1 MSHSSLPFTSKLFQ
15 LTSLTCALALAGC
28 GGGGDSDTV
37 DSVAPAPDLG
47 IEQPGSGGSN
57 GGNNNGGSDNGGE
70 QVSTEDFSLQK
81 LYTVPTNIKLT
92 DEPVIFNVTVKAVEN
107 ISGGAAIDKAVSL
120 SIDDSLNTGV
130 TIEGSSTQTT
140 DDKGVATYELKLN
153 PLVLDETQKA
163 NLIKNGFSLKATAK
177 QPSNGATINQ
187 VLTVRISKEGSGD
200 GTQTV
205 VSTLVIDNRLQT
217 SSVSNNKLNPYG
229 DTAQFSI
236 ILKNADGARAA
247 DVQVGMG
254 INDIKGVAIVGSN
267 KTTDSNGMATFD
279 IIVDK
284 GLSKADREALLQGVV
299 YAINIVEKNGATKK
313 VSGTLPVAIPTSDYK
328 LTVSGNAS
336 ALNAYGDSQTITINA
351 TAINDK
357 VPTNIAGAKAS
368 IKLNSDIKGVSL
380 STEALT
386 FDAKGQAVVDIIVA
400 PTLSD
405 AERTKLAKEGLSYTI
420 TLSEPNN
427 SKTVKEGKS
436 SVEIPAAKYQ
446 IKAANTSK
454 TRISSFG
461 SSVDISF
468 RVNDKDGGAVAGE
481 KVTVNLPAALTAK
494 GLLSLDSAATQTTDN
509 KGVVSY
515 TVSIPKGLSESN
527 RAILESAGSFVLSA
541 KAVEASGASSKIDSA
556 RVQIT
561 AESETILDAKSIPRA
576 INVLKNSFSIQVAA
590 KRPDGSA
597 ANDKEVKL
605 TITNVPG
612 VSIAGSKQITNTAGV
627 AEFTVNI
634 QDLTDTQRN
643 NLVKNG
649 IPYTVTLT
657 DDDGI
662 TSETYNASVIMPVA
676 EYKINA
682 GTASK
687 NKLLSTGGE
696 TTISFRVNDKTG
708 GIVAGQQVTASLPS
722 TLTQK
727 GLVTLTSAA
736 NQTTDAQG
744 VVNYTVRIPEGL
756 SVDQRKAIENSGF
769 SLTAS
774 LTETSGVSVKANSEK
789 ITVNADP
796 TRSDIVVSAST
807 MPSVVN
813 VLKDSFSIQV
823 AAKLPNGNAATNKP
837 VELSIEGIKDI
848 SIAGNQQTTD
858 GSGNATFIVNID
870 PSLSLAERRTIA
882 ASNIDYQVVLTDND
896 SRAIESFTA
905 EADVPAAQYK
915 VSFGQM
921 SSDKL
926 SSSGGSTTISFRVND
941 KNGGVIANQIVKASL
956 PAALV
961 NAGVITLDDATNQT
975 TDAKGMVSFNVR
987 VPTNLNQAQK
997 TLIENNSGFA
1007 LNVAAVEATGAT
1019 STASV
1024 AISVTDKVQ
1033 ASQTTL
1039 AVTTNPAPINILKD
1053 SFSIQ
1058 VSGTR
1063 NDGSAAAD
1071 KVARLTIN
1079 NASKLTIQ
1087 NSEQK
1092 TDAKGVTTFT
1102 VNISP
1107 TMSEAERQA
1116 LVKSDLSYTVSLTD
1130 IDGVVSSKY
1139 NAPVIIPAAQY
1150 QLSFGTLTNKQ
1161 LSSSGGSTT
1170 ISFRINDKNGG
1181 VIANQPVTASLP
1193 DNLVGLLSLDSSA
1206 TKLTNNQGEVSF
1218 TVRVPA
1224 GLSTDQKAK
1233 IEKVGSFVLTAMTVE
1248 DSGAKSVV
1256 TSSLITLSD
1265 EVGQSEIQLVDN
1277 STQPVLTTDK
1287 QFVVDITGKYPDSSA
1302 ALNRIV
1308 KLKIDQPA
1316 LFTIIDA
1323 EQSTDN
1329 AGRVSFTVNIKDN
1342 LSEDEQNVL
1351 AKSNINYTA
1360 TIIDVDG
1367 TQATLSG
1374 KIQVEKPTT
1383 TLDFASILTPSISEF
1398 GGEGVIKV
1406 KLLSNKSNSAVQNQ
1420 EVSILLGKKA
1430 QDYGVTVSS
1439 DSNTTDFNGETT
1451 FIVTIPEGLSYEKRE
1466 ELKKVGINYQLSYI
1480 EKGETYT
1487 SDIKNVIITTPTV
1500 DLTVLNNPNLINNR
1514 PFYTLNGEGDTAVV
1528 NVGISTQTTNVAISG
1543 QPMTIDF
1550 ADKALAA
1557 LLTVNGKSGDNLT
1570 SMTTDDNGNVSFE
1583 IVVPNNL
1590 TDEEKAALKDKK
1602 LTATLRETLTDK
1614 TQEVQFNVQS
1624 TKAAIDLIDLT
1635 PTPLNLNGGQ
1645 TQVEVIAKD
1654 SQDNVI
1660 AGQKVFLALP
1670 AAIAEQ
1676 GVRLV
1681 SGKEQ
1686 VTNNSGV
1693 ASYTLAVPAGL
1704 TEEQKK
1710 AIGSSFFVAFS
1721 AADKNGNIATKTS
1734 TVTTTTPSS
1743 ATGTTENIT
1752 IGANKVVSTKGDTF
1766 KVFVRATDNDEA
1778 IGNREVRLNVDN
1790 PLQTGVT
1797 VTNGT
1802 ATTNSDGVAT
1812 FDLKLEPGANVNQA
1826 ILEAGIKVTAKTK
1839 TSGGFD
1845 IESDYIVPVDTAT
1858 IDEYQILVSSDKS
1871 TLTTGGDQTNATFRV
1886 TDSKGG
1892 ILTGVPVQLAIT
1904 NLAASGAALTTPSM
1918 VTTDA
1923 NGQIDVGVLLAAGSI
1938 NARLNHTID
1947 IEAKIVTPEYDA
1959 NGDVTLTTR
1968 ESKTLS
1974 LSAVGT
1980 KIGIEA
1986 SNTKLQDSEAI
1997 TITTTLVDGAGQ
2009 TIGNAAMQ
2017 LIDANGDLIVPTAIA
2032 TTGNDGQATFEVKED
2047 QLTFDNNG
2055 NLQVFTRAVGED
2067 SINTQRSINSIDLV
2081 KVSQAGISFIDI
2093 QDVYDV
2099 NKPQLINIQIRT
2111 DSASEADDLLGKNV
2125 EIQTTIGK
2133 FNNND
2138 VITTKAIAPNN
2149 ITGNII
2155 TVPVTLT
2162 SELAGIAVLQAKIL
2176 GVTLQNGEPR
2186 YQTTVDT
2193 RFRATTPAKMLF
2205 QAVKSV
2211 ITPGTSTEVVATV
2224 KDKNDVPVEGQT
2236 VVFSRAADSSAGRL
2250 SAATAITDS
2259 KGEARVVYQANASS
2273 PIGGVIINARL
2284 LQDDANI
2291 GSKTSN
2297 ITVSEEAVYTTLA
2310 FSSKLSSDDIYY
2322 TVRGSISVMDGSGR
2336 AVSNQEVS
2344 IKSYATEYAQGVYCL
2359 LDSTTTY
2366 QAADIDELD
2375 EFGNVIKTTTPEPKV
2390 FSEKTPVPLKSDW
2403 YPTEDA
2409 NYNYTLDQD
2418 SDPTLNE
2425 DKNSSGKLEAI
2436 NPVTILGN
2444 KVSEDGYSFITNDEG
2459 RADFEIRYPLRYSN
2473 WVKVRFDASTFVNG
2487 SENTQS
2493 INYQLPTSVD
2503 DLIIN
2508 DTTLITPWIDNAS
2521 PFGTG
2526 GATCTNSLNV
2536 TINENTPRTR
2546 VILSPYSPNYNVT
2559 IDGKSSSNQAEVGF
2573 NTYII
2578 DFNKAFELGST
2589 ATVSNNGFGFS
2600 KVIKVE

>member
-1 MSHSSLPFTSKLFQ
+1 MSYSSLPLTSKLFQ
-15 LTSLTCALALAGC
+15 LTSLSCALALAGC
-28 GGGGDSDTV
+28 GGGDGTDV
-37 DSVAPAPDLG
+37 VAPTPDLG
-47 IEQPGSGGSN
+47 VQPGTGGGN
-57 GGNNNGGSDNGGE
+57 GGGNNNGGE
-70 QVSTEDFSLQK
+70 QTPIEDFSLQK
-81 LYTVPTNIKLT
+81 LYTDPTTITLS
-92 DEPVIFNVTVKAVEN
+92 DEPVTFNVTVKAVAK
-107 ISGGAAIDKAVSL
+107 SGGAAIGRSVSL
-120 SIDDSLNTGV
+120 SVDDTTNTGI
-130 TIEGSSTQTT
+130 TIQGNSAQNTNE
-140 DDKGVATYELKLN
+140 KGEALYELKLN
-153 PLVLDETQKA
+153 PLVLSEQQKA
-163 NLIKNGFSLKATAK
+163 DLIKNGFGLTATARR
-177 QPSNGATINQ
+177 PSDGSQITQ
-187 VLTVRISKEGSGD
+187 VTTVRVNKEGSGD
-200 GTQTV
+200 GGQTQI
-205 VSTLVIDNRLQT
+205 VSKLNIESNLETT
-217 SSVSNNKLNPYG
+217 SVSNNKLNPYG
-229 DTAQFSI
+229 DMAKFNVVVKDT
-236 ILKNADGARAA
+236 DGAR
-247 DVQVGMG
+247 VEGVTVGIG
-254 INDIKGVAIVGSN
+254 IADIKGISIIGGNN
-267 KTTDSNGMATFD
+267 KNTDASGIASFD
-279 IIVDK
+279 IKIDEGLTGVERDK
-284 GLSKADREALLQGVV
+284 LLHGVA
-299 YAINIVEKNGATKK
+299 YAINIKEKNGANKK

-328 LTVSGNAS
+328 LTVSGNTS

-351 TAINDK
+351 TAINNK
-357 VPTNIAGAKAS
+357 VSTSIDGAKAS

-380 STEALT
+380 SAEALT
-386 FDAKGQAVVDIIVA
+386 FNAKGQTAVDITVA

-405 AERTKLAKEGLSYTI
+405 AERAKLAKEGISYTVI
-420 TLSEPNN
+420 LSEPNK
-427 SKTVKEGKS
+427 SKTVETAKS
-436 SVEIPAAKYQ
+436 SVEIPVAQYQ
-446 IKAANTSK
+446 VKAANSSK

-468 RVNDKDGGAVAGE
+468 RVNDDNGGPVANQR
-481 KVTVNLPAALTAK
+481 VTASLPVVFAQDT
-494 GLLSLDSAATQTTDN
+494 LLKLESAATQTTDD
-509 KGVVSY
+509 KGMVTY
-515 TVSIPKGLSESN
+515 TVSIPKGLPKSH
-527 RAILESAGSFVLSA
+527 RAILENEGGFVLSA
-541 KAVEASGASSKIDSA
+541 KAIEASGASSKVDSA

-561 AESETILDAKSIPRA
+561 AESETILSAKSIPGA
-576 INVLKNSFSIQVAA
+576 INVLKDTFSIQVAA

-597 ANDKEVKL
+597 ASNKEVKL
-605 TITNVPG
+605 TIANVPG
-612 VSIAGSKQITNTAGV
+612 VSIAGSKQITNSAGI
-627 AEFTVNI
+627 ADFTVNI

-676 EYKINA
+676 EYKINT

-687 NKLLSTGGE
+687 NTLLSTGGE

-727 GLVTLTSAA
+727 GLVTLTSTA
-736 NQTTDAQG
+736 NQKTDAQG
-744 VVNYTVRIPEGL
+744 VVKYTVRIPEGL
-756 SVDQRKAIENSGF
+756 SVDQRKAIESSGF

-774 LTETSGVSVKANSEK
+774 LIETSGVSVKANSET

-796 TRSDIVVSAST
+796 TRSDIVLTASS
-807 MPSVVN
+807 MPSIVN
-813 VLKDSFSIQV
+813 VLKDSFSIRV
-823 AAKLPNGNAATNKP
+823 TAKLPNGNAAINKP
-837 VELSIEGIKDI
+837 VELSIEGIKGI

-870 PSLSLAERRTIA
+870 PSLSLAERHTIA

-905 EADVPAAQYK
+905 EANVPAAQYK
-915 VSFGQM
+915 VSFDQM
-921 SSDKL
+921 SSVNL

-961 NAGVITLDDATNQT
+961 NAGVITLDGTTNQT

-987 VPTNLNQAQK
+987 VPTNLNQVQK

-1033 ASQTTL
+1033 ASQTIL

-1071 KVARLTIN
+1071 KVVKLTIN
-1079 NASKLTIQ
+1079 NASKLILQ

-1092 TDAKGVTTFT
+1092 TDAKGITTFT

-1116 LVKSDLSYTVSLTD
+1116 LVKSGLSYTVALTD

-1139 NAPVIIPAAQY
+1139 NVPVIIPDAQY

-1170 ISFRINDKNGG
+1170 ISFRINDKDGG

-1193 DNLVGLLSLDSSA
+1193 ANLVGLLSLDSSA

-1218 TVRVPA
+1218 TVRVPV
-1224 GLSTDQKAK
+1224 GLSSDQKAK
-1233 IEKVGSFVLTAMTVE
+1233 IEKAESFVLTATTVE
-1248 DSGAKSVV
+1248 DSGAKSNV
-1256 TSSLITLSD
+1256 TSSPITLSN

-1277 STQPVLTTDK
+1277 SKQPVLTTDK
-1287 QFVVDITGKYPDSSA
+1287 QFVVDFTGKYPDSSA
-1302 ALNRIV
+1302 AFNRIV

-1342 LSEDEQNVL
+1342 LSEDEQNAL
-1351 AKSNINYTA
+1351 AESNINYTA

-1367 TQATLSG
+1367 TQTKLTG
-1374 KIQVEKPTT
+1374 KIKVEKPTT
-1383 TLDFASILTPSISEF
+1383 TLSFASILTPSISEF

-1406 KLLSNKSNSAVQNQ
+1406 KLLSNKDDSTVQNQ
-1420 EVSILLGKKA
+1420 KVSILLGKKA
-1430 QDYGVTVSS
+1430 QDYGVKINI
-1439 DSNTTDFNGETT
+1439 DSNITDFNGETT
-1451 FIVTIPEGLSYEKRE
+1451 FIATIPEGLSYEKRE

-1487 SDIKNVIITTPTV
+1487 SDIKNVIITTPAV
-1500 DLTVLNNPNLINNR
+1500 DLTVLNNPTLINNR
-1514 PFYTLNGEGDTAVV
+1514 PYYTLNGEGDTVV
-1528 NVGISTQTTNVAISG
+1528 VGAGISTKTTNIPISG
-1543 QPMTIDF
+1543 QPVTIDF
-1550 ADKALAA
+1550 KNKSLAR
-1557 LLTVNGKSGDNLT
+1557 LLTVNGKAGDSITSVSTDPSGRVSFTVTVPSNLT
-1570 SMTTDDNGNVSFE
+1570 KE
-1583 IVVPNNL
+1583 Q
-1590 TDEEKAALKDKK
+1590 KAALKNKK
-1602 LTATLRETLTDK
+1602 LEAVLRETLTGE
-1614 TQEVQFNVQS
+1614 TQAIEFNVQS

-1635 PTPLNLNGGQ
+1635 PEPLNLNGGQ

-1670 AAIAEQ
+1670 ATIAEQ

-1766 KVFVRATDNDEA
+1766 KVFVRATDNNTA
-1778 IGNREVRLNVDN
+1778 IGNREVLLNVDN

-1797 VTNGT
+1797 VINGT

-1812 FDLKLEPGANVNQA
+1812 FDLKLEPGAQVNQA
-1826 ILEAGIKVTAKTK
+1826 ILEAGIKVTAKT
-1839 TSGGFD
+1839 TTTGGFP
-1845 IESDYIVPVDTAT
+1845 IESSYIVAVDTAT
-1858 IDEYQILVSSDKS
+1858 IDNYQIIASSDKS

-1892 ILTGVPVQLAIT
+1892 ILAGVPVQLAIT

-1923 NGQIDVGVLLAAGSI
+1923 SGQIDVGVLLAAGSI
-1938 NARLNHTID
+1938 NARLNHAVD

-1968 ESKTLS
+1968 ERKTLS

-1980 KIGIEA
+1980 KISIEA
-1986 SNTKLQDSEAI
+1986 SNTKLKDSEAI

-2009 TIGNAAMQ
+2009 AIGNAAMQ
-2017 LIDANGDLIVPTAIA
+2017 LIDANGDLIAPTAIA
-2032 TTGNDGQATFEVKED
+2032 TTNSDGQAAFEVKED
-2047 QLTFDNNG
+2047 QLIFDNNG
-2055 NLQVFTRAVGED
+2055 NLRVFARAIGED
-2067 SINTQRSINSIDLV
+2067 GINTQRSISSIELI

-2093 QDVYDV
+2093 QNVYDV
-2099 NKPQLINIQIRT
+2099 NTPQRINIQIRT
-2111 DSASEADDLLGKNV
+2111 DSASEANDLLGKNV

-2138 VITTKAIAPNN
+2138 VITTKAIAPSN
-2149 ITGNII
+2149 IKGNII

-2162 SELAGIAVLQAKIL
+2162 SELAGTAVLQAKVL
-2176 GVTLQNGEPR
+2176 GVNLQNGEPR

-2236 VVFSRAADSSAGRL
+2236 VVFSRSADSSAGRL

-2273 PIGGVIINARL
+2273 PIGGVVINARL
-2284 LQDDANI
+2284 LDNTFGVPDKA
-2291 GSKTSN
+2291 TN
-2297 ITVSEEAVYTTLA
+2297 ITVSKEAVYTTLA
-2310 FSSKLSSDDIYY
+2310 FGNKLSSDDIYY
-2322 TVRGSISVMDGSGR
+2322 TVRGSIAVMDGSGR
-2336 AVSNQEVS
+2336 AVPNQAVS
-2344 IKSYATEYAQGVYCL
+2344 IKSYATEYAQGIYCL

-2390 FSEKTPVPLKSDW
+2390 FSEKTPVPLKSVW
-2403 YPTEDA
+2403 YPTEDT
-2409 NYNYTLDQD
+2409 NYNYTLDSD
-2418 SDPTLNE
+2418 STLNE
-2425 DKNSSGKLEAI
+2425 DKNNNGTLEAI
-2436 NPVTILGN
+2436 NPVAILVNGQLADDN
-2444 KVSEDGYSFITNDEG
+2444 YTFTTNAEG

-2473 WVKVRFDASTFVNG
+2473 WVKVRFDVTTLLNG
-2487 SENTQS
+2487 SENIQS

-2503 DLIIN
+2503 DLVVN
-2508 DTTLITPWIDNAS
+2508 GTTLVTPWINNTS
-2521 PFGTG
+2521 PFGDG
-2526 GATCTNSLNV
+2526 GATCTNSMNV
-2536 TINENTPRTR
+2536 IINENTSNTR
-2546 VILSPYSPNYNVT
+2546 VTLSPYSPGYNVT
-2559 IDGKSSSNQAEVGF
+2559 IEGQGTANTPSTGF

-2589 ATVSNNGFGFS
+2589 INVSNNGFGFS
-2600 KVIKVE
+2600 RVLKVN

>member
-1 MSHSSLPFTSKLFQ
+1 MSYSSLPLTSKLFQ
-15 LTSLTCALALAGC
+15 LTSLSCALALAGC
-28 GGGGDSDTV
+28 GGGDGTDV
-37 DSVAPAPDLG
+37 VAPTPDLG
-47 IEQPGSGGSN
+47 VQPGTGGGN
-57 GGNNNGGSDNGGE
+57 GGGNNNGGE
-70 QVSTEDFSLQK
+70 QTPIEDFSLQK
-81 LYTVPTNIKLT
+81 LYTDPTTITLS
-92 DEPVIFNVTVKAVEN
+92 DEPVTFNVTVKAVAK
-107 ISGGAAIDKAVSL
+107 SGGAAIGRSVSL
-120 SIDDSLNTGV
+120 SVDDTTNTGI
-130 TIEGSSTQTT
+130 TIQGNSAQNTNE
-140 DDKGVATYELKLN
+140 KGEALYELKLN
-153 PLVLDETQKA
+153 PLVLSEQQKA
-163 NLIKNGFSLKATAK
+163 DLIKNGFGLTATARR
-177 QPSNGATINQ
+177 PSDGSQITQ
-187 VLTVRISKEGSGD
+187 VTTVRVNKEGSGD
-200 GTQTV
+200 GGQTQI
-205 VSTLVIDNRLQT
+205 VSKLNIESNLETT
-217 SSVSNNKLNPYG
+217 SVSNNKLNPYG
-229 DTAQFSI
+229 DMAKFNVVVKDT
-236 ILKNADGARAA
+236 DGAR
-247 DVQVGMG
+247 VEGVTVGIG
-254 INDIKGVAIVGSN
+254 IADIKGISIIGGNN
-267 KTTDSNGMATFD
+267 KNTDASGIASFD
-279 IIVDK
+279 IKIDEGLTGVERDK
-284 GLSKADREALLQGVV
+284 LLHGVA
-299 YAINIVEKNGATKK
+299 YAINIKEKNGANKK

-328 LTVSGNAS
+328 LTVSGNTS

-351 TAINDK
+351 TAINNK
-357 VPTNIAGAKAS
+357 VSTSIDGAKAS

-380 STEALT
+380 SAEALT
-386 FDAKGQAVVDIIVA
+386 FNAKGQTAVDITVA

-405 AERTKLAKEGLSYTI
+405 AERAKLAKEGISYTVI
-420 TLSEPNN
+420 LSEPNK
-427 SKTVKEGKS
+427 SKTVETAKS
-436 SVEIPAAKYQ
+436 SVEIPTAKYQ
-446 IKAANTSK
+446 IKAANSSK

-468 RVNDKDGGAVAGE
+468 RVNDKNGGAVANQ
-481 KVTVNLPAALTAK
+481 KVIASLPVVFAQDT
-494 GLLSLDSAATQTTDN
+494 LLKLDSAATQTTDD
-509 KGVVSY
+509 KGMVTY
-515 TVSIPKGLSESN
+515 TVSIPKGLSESH
-527 RAILESAGSFVLSA
+527 RAFLENEGGFVLSA
-541 KAVEASGASSKIDSA
+541 KAIEASGASSKVDSA

-561 AESETILDAKSIPRA
+561 AESETILSAKSIPGA
-576 INVLKNSFSIQVAA
+576 INVLKDTFSIQVAA

-597 ANDKEVKL
+597 ASNKEVKL
-605 TITNVPG
+605 TIANLPG
-612 VSIAGSKQITNTAGV
+612 ISIAGNKQVTNNAGI
-627 AEFTVNI
+627 ADFTVNI
-634 QDLTDTQRN
+634 QDLNDSQRN

-676 EYKINA
+676 EYKINT

-687 NKLLSTGGE
+687 NTLLSTGGE

-727 GLVTLTSAA
+727 GLVTLTSTA
-736 NQTTDAQG
+736 NQKTDAQG
-744 VVNYTVRIPEGL
+744 VVKYTVRIPEGL
-756 SVDQRKAIENSGF
+756 SVDQRKAIESSGF

-774 LTETSGVSVKANSEK
+774 LIETSGVSVKANSET

-796 TRSDIVVSAST
+796 TRSDIVLTASS
-807 MPSVVN
+807 MPSIVN
-813 VLKDSFSIQV
+813 VLKDSFSIRV
-823 AAKLPNGNAATNKP
+823 AAKLPNGNAAINKP
-837 VELSIEGIKDI
+837 VELSIAGIKGI
-848 SIAGNQQTTD
+848 SISGNQQTTD

-870 PSLSLAERRTIA
+870 PSLSLAERHTIA

-905 EADVPAAQYK
+905 EANVPAAQYK
-915 VSFGQM
+915 VSFDQM
-921 SSDKL
+921 SSVNL

-1024 AISVTDKVQ
+1024 VIGVTDKVQ
-1033 ASQTTL
+1033 ASQTRL
-1039 AVTTNPAPINILKD
+1039 AVTTDPAPINILKD

-1071 KVARLTIN
+1071 KVVKLTIN
-1079 NASKLTIQ
+1079 NASKLILQ

-1092 TDAKGVTTFT
+1092 TDAKGITTFT

-1116 LVKSDLSYTVSLTD
+1116 LVKSGLSYTVALTD

-1139 NAPVIIPAAQY
+1139 NVPVIIPDAQY

-1170 ISFRINDKNGG
+1170 ISFRINDKDGG

-1193 DNLVGLLSLDSSA
+1193 ANLVGLLSLDSSA

-1218 TVRVPA
+1218 TVRVPV
-1224 GLSTDQKAK
+1224 GLSSDQKAK
-1233 IEKVGSFVLTAMTVE
+1233 IEKAGSFVLTATTVE
-1248 DSGAKSVV
+1248 DSGAKSNV
-1256 TSSLITLSD
+1256 TSSPITLSN

-1277 STQPVLTTDK
+1277 SKQPVLTTDK
-1287 QFVVDITGKYPDSSA
+1287 KFVVDITGKYPDSSA
-1302 ALNRIV
+1302 AFNRVV

-1342 LSEDEQNVL
+1342 LSEDEQNAL
-1351 AKSNINYTA
+1351 AESNINYTA

-1367 TQATLSG
+1367 TQTKLTG
-1374 KIQVEKPTT
+1374 KIEVEKPTT
-1383 TLDFASILTPSISEF
+1383 TLSFASILTPSIIEF

-1451 FIVTIPEGLSYEKRE
+1451 FIVTIPEGLSYEQRE

-1487 SDIKNVIITTPTV
+1487 SDIKNVIITTPAV
-1500 DLTVLNNPNLINNR
+1500 DLTVLNNPTLINNR
-1514 PFYTLNGEGDTAVV
+1514 PYYTLNGEGDTVV
-1528 NVGISTQTTNVAISG
+1528 VSAGISTKTTNIPISG
-1543 QPMTIDF
+1543 QPVIIDF
-1550 ADKALAA
+1550 KDKSLAK
-1557 LLTVNGKSGDNLT
+1557 LLTVNGKEGDSITSVTTDPSGRVSFTVTVPSNLT
-1570 SMTTDDNGNVSFE
+1570 KE
-1583 IVVPNNL
+1583 Q
-1590 TDEEKAALKDKK
+1590 KAALKNKK
-1602 LTATLRETLTDK
+1602 LEAVLRETLTGE
-1614 TQEVQFNVQS
+1614 TQAIEFNVQS

-1635 PTPLNLNGGQ
+1635 PEPLNLNGGQ

-1670 AAIAEQ
+1670 ATIAEQ

-1743 ATGTTENIT
+1743 EQGTTENLVV
-1752 IGANKVVSTKGDTF
+1752 GANKVVSTKGDTF
-1766 KVFVRATDNDEA
+1766 KVFVRATDNNKA
-1778 IGNREVRLNVDN
+1778 IGNREVRLSVDN
-1790 PLQTGVT
+1790 PMQTGVT
-1797 VTNGT
+1797 VTNST

-1826 ILEAGIKVTAKTK
+1826 ILEAGIKVTATTK
-1839 TSGGFD
+1839 TTGGFD

-1892 ILTGVPVQLAIT
+1892 ILAGVPVQLAIT

-1980 KIGIEA
+1980 KISIEA
-1986 SNTKLQDSEAI
+1986 SNTKLQDGETI
-1997 TITTTLVDGAGQ
+1997 TITTILVDGAGQ
-2009 TIGNAAMQ
+2009 TIGNTAMQ
-2017 LIDANGDLIVPTAIA
+2017 LVDANGDLIAPTAIA
-2032 TTGNDGQATFEVKED
+2032 TTNSDGQAAFEVKED
-2047 QLTFDNNG
+2047 QLIFDNNG
-2055 NLQVFTRAVGED
+2055 NLRVFARAIGED
-2067 SINTQRSINSIDLV
+2067 GINTQRSISSIELI

-2093 QDVYDV
+2093 QNVYDV
-2099 NKPQLINIQIRT
+2099 NTPQRINIQVRT
-2111 DSASEADDLLGKNV
+2111 DSASEANDLLGKNV

-2138 VITTKAIAPNN
+2138 VITTKAIAPSN
-2149 ITGNII
+2149 INGNII

-2162 SELAGIAVLQAKIL
+2162 SELAGTAVLQAKVL
-2176 GVTLQNGEPR
+2176 GVNLQNGEPR

-2211 ITPGTSTEVVATV
+2211 ITPGGSTEVVATV
-2224 KDKNDVPVEGQT
+2224 KDENDVPVEGQT
-2236 VVFSRAADSSAGRL
+2236 VVFSRASDSSAGRL
-2250 SAATAITDS
+2250 SAATAVTDS
-2259 KGEARVVYQANASS
+2259 RGEARVVYQANASS

-2284 LQDDANI
+2284 LQDDTNI
-2291 GSKTSN
+2291 GSKTTT
-2297 ITVSEEAVYTTLA
+2297 ITVSKDAVYTTLTFA
-2310 FSSKLSSDDIYY
+2310 NKVSSDDIYY

-2336 AVSNQEVS
+2336 ALPNQEVS
-2344 IKSYATEYAQGVYCL
+2344 IKSYATEYAQGRYCL
-2359 LDSTTTY
+2359 LDSTVTY
-2366 QAADIDELD
+2366 QKADEIERNEQGDII
-2375 EFGNVIKTTTPEPKV
+2375 GTTTPEPLTK
-2390 FSEKTPVPLKSDW
+2390 SEKVAVSIPQEFGFL
-2403 YPTEDA
+2403 PTEDS
-2409 NYNYTLDQD
+2409 NYNFTLDN
-2418 SDPTLNE
+2418 DPILDE
-2425 DKNSSGKLEAI
+2425 DRNNNGILETI
-2436 NPVTILGN
+2436 NPVAIIGGT
-2444 KVSEDGYSFITNDEG
+2444 VSDDGYTFITNAEG

-2473 WVKVRFDASTFVNG
+2473 WVKVRFDASTSLNG
-2487 SENTQS
+2487 SESTQS
-2493 INYQLPTSVD
+2493 VNYRLPSLD
-2503 DLIIN
+2503 SDLNISGN
-2508 DTTLITPWIDNAS
+2508 SLITPWIDNAS

-2526 GATCTNSLNV
+2526 GATCVDNMSIMINDQKNTTKV
-2536 TINENTPRTR
+2536 T
-2546 VILSPYSPNYNVT
+2546 LSPYKTGQTPYAVSINGV
-2559 IDGKSSSNQAEVGF
+2559 SSN
-2573 NTYII
+2573 TTST
-2578 DFNKAFELGST
+2578 DFNSYIVDFNQAFSMGST
-2589 ATVSNNGFGFS
+2589 VTVVRNGFDFS
-2600 KVIKVE
+2600 RAIKVE